1 MQKLLFVLI
10 FQQKFHFS
18 KILLVIV
25 LYLSKW
31 KYDQMGQSIPEW
43 TKSIFQSLPHNL
55 LSPLLNTLSQIC
67 LSQTLLHINPILF
80 FQSFLATGILFLLNF
95 FFLLFFISNF
105 TVTLDCFDVFLLFH
119 FFFFFFGF
127 LFKIEIQWSQGWTAT
142 IRHGVRRKRIK

>member
-95 FFLLFFISNF
+95 FFLAFFYFQFHSYSWLFW
-105 TVTLDCFDVFLLFH
+105 CFSSFS

-127 LFKIEIQWSQGWTAT
+127 LFKI
-142 IRHGVRRKRIK
+142 